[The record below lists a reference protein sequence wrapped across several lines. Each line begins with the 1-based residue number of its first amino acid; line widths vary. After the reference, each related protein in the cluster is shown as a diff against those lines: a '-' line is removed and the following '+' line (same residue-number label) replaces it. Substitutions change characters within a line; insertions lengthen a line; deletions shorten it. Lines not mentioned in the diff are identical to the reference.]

1 MLVKF
6 LLVLVK
12 KKLLYQET
20 KWFVEIRGLLG
31 MLLISSEPGTAKYN
45 NRLEFSFSNNFTPSG
60 MFEKESE

>member
-6 LLVLVK
+6 LLVLMK

-31 MLLISSEPGTAKYN
+31 MLLISSEPGTAKIQQ
-45 NRLEFSFSNNFTPSG
+45 
-60 MFEKESE
+60 